1 MRKKYGLG
9 VLFSA
14 VLITSLSFSLNA
26 HASEKID
33 EDPSREL
40 KPISLK
46 QSEINNLKNLGFSE
60 EEIKNME
67 QEEYDLNK
75 NLKGNIVA
83 TEKNYVKTMEI
94 PTISQT
100 LGLNSSENV
109 DETKYVSI
117 ELDKDTYYKE
127 LEELKKK
134 EQGPVTLG
142 YTPDESSTSYKTM
155 TTTITKLSSTEFR
168 VKNSIE
174 WSKIPFWRYVDVSGV
189 GINSADW
196 YPKVNSQ
203 YGKQNWKT
211 VDFWGKSRYYSATYT
226 DASNKWDKKQ
236 GGYGLRMN
244 LPNND
249 SEYTEDVWEL
259 SSYMYYT
266 AYKENSTKHIDAYG
280 HYAHQEKDLI
290 AVPSFSLSGSSFSI
304 SSSSSFTIHKPNT
317 HAVYSW

>member
-1 MRKKYGLG
+1 
-9 VLFSA
+9 
-14 VLITSLSFSLNA
+14 
-26 HASEKID
+26 
-33 EDPSREL
+33 
-40 KPISLK
+40 
-46 QSEINNLKNLGFSE
+46 
-60 EEIKNME
+60 
-67 QEEYDLNK
+67 
-75 NLKGNIVA
+75 
-83 TEKNYVKTMEI
+83 
-94 PTISQT
+94 
-100 LGLNSSENV
+100 
-109 DETKYVSI
+109 
-117 ELDKDTYYKE
+117 
-127 LEELKKK
+127 
-134 EQGPVTLG
+134 
-142 YTPDESSTSYKTM
+142 M
-155 TTTITKLSSTEFR
+155 TTYLGCGTLQNGGCAEPKNKLLC
-168 VKNSIE
+168 VQKLD
-174 WSKIPFWRYVDVSGV
+174 VD
-189 GINSADW
+189 
-196 YPKVNSQ
+196 PVNSQ

-226 DASNKWDKKQ
+226 DANNKWDKKQ